1 MQFLHIVKRTN
12 AEQVLDAKKCS
23 SFVPVDILK
32 TVDLDFLKNINLIS
46 FKLIDVI

>member
-1 MQFLHIVKRTN
+1 MNIFSTGESPAI
-12 AEQVLDAKKCS
+12 
-23 SFVPVDILK
+23 DILK